1 MLKKIK
7 EFKLKKFN
15 LKKGHVLKGLNK
27 KNKLFY
33 GFGELYFSF
42 IKKNQIKGWK
52 KHNKMKMNLIVLL
65 GKVEFR
71 FYSEKENEYKN
82 VVIGENNYKRLFVPN
97 GIWFAFKGHNKKNMV
112 INLSNIIHTKNEAS
126 RRKLNFL
133 KFYD

>member
-1 MLKKIK
+1 MKIITIKGKIIRHKKGDIKKFITKKSK
-7 EFKLKKFN
+7 EFK
-15 LKKGHVLKGLNK
+15 
-27 KNKLFY
+27 
-33 GFGELYFSF
+33 GFGECYFSE

-52 KHNKMKMNLIVLL
+52 KHNKMKMNLIVPL